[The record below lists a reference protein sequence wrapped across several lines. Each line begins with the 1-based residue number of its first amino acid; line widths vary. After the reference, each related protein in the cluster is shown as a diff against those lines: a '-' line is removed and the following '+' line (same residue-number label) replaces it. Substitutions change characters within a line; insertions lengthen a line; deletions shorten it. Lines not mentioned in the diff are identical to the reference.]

1 MLSCD
6 NSNSNLSPNA
16 SVEPS
21 VELSE
26 PEPTIEPTVEPTLDV
41 HEHTYDDKLSYDD
54 LYHWYAAT
62 CEHDSEVKDKEEHSW
77 NEGEV
82 TMEPT
87 VDEKGEKTYTCTV
100 CEKTKKEEIEKLAYR
115 EIEVDYVNGAL
126 YVPKERPL
134 KVAQFADAHFGVDN
148 KDWHND
154 KIDRSKEYMYYIVE
168 TTNPDFIVCSGDNVI
183 GTGIVNKASDA
194 HDLTE
199 FVEFMESLE
208 VPWTFMYG
216 NHDAE
221 TKVKEEYSQFL
232 LDCVASGTT
241 KYLIYKEDYKLTDLD
256 NRFITRLC
264 DSRRK
269 SF

>member
-1 MLSCD
+1 MKKILTFLFLAVFGFSLLSCD

-26 PEPTIEPTVEPTLDV
+26 DHTIEPTDDIVIPTLDV

-82 TMEPT
+82 TMAPT
-87 VDEKGEKTYTCTV
+87 VDEKGEMTYTCKV

-134 KVAQFADAHFGVDN
+134 KLNSF
-148 KDWHND
+148 
-154 KIDRSKEYMYYIVE
+154 EY
-168 TTNPDFIVCSGDNVI
+168 
-183 GTGIVNKASDA
+183 
-194 HDLTE
+194 
-199 FVEFMESLE
+199 
-208 VPWTFMYG
+208 
-216 NHDAE
+216 
-221 TKVKEEYSQFL
+221 
-232 LDCVASGTT
+232 
-241 KYLIYKEDYKLTDLD
+241 
-256 NRFITRLC
+256 
-264 DSRRK
+264 
-269 SF
+269 

>member
-1 MLSCD
+1 MGLKLIIGLALLGVTAGVTAGVTQ
-6 NSNSNLSPNA
+6 SNAN
-16 SVEPS
+16 VK
-21 VELSE
+21 
-26 PEPTIEPTVEPTLDV
+26 I
-41 HEHTYDDKLSYDD
+41 KD
-54 LYHWYAAT
+54 LENCYFVI
-62 CEHDSEVKDKEEHSW
+62 VKPDISIDTKTAYKEI
-77 NEGEV
+77 
-82 TMEPT
+82 
-87 VDEKGEKTYTCTV
+87 DEKGEMTYTCKV

-221 TKVKEEYSQFL
+221 SKVKEEYSQF
-232 LDCVASGTT
+232 
-241 KYLIYKEDYKLTDLD
+241 
-256 NRFITRLC
+256 
-264 DSRRK
+264 
-269 SF
+269 